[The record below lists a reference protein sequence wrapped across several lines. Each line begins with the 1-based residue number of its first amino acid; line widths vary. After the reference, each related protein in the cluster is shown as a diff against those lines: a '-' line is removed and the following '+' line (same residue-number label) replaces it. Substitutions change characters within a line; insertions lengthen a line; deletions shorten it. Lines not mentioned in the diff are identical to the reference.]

1 MVFWPVAIGKR
12 MVSLSRAHALCFRR
26 SVPVTLG
33 RGALAPILGF
43 AAVFA
48 GFGAQ
53 AGLPFATA
61 AVLGGIGGTS
71 SLLVHEF
78 GHVRVARRF
87 EGIHSASVS
96 LLWLGAATHLEGA
109 YKRGSE
115 QTRVAIA
122 GPRASFEFGV
132 SLAALAVLPMPLP
145 LREAVIML
153 ALLNVAIGVLN
164 LIPAYPLDGYKL
176 VLGLLWSA
184 TGSRQSAQRV
194 LGHLGRAARVV
205 VPPATAVLIAAKP
218 SIGVGAALMAGT
230 LVAQRQLIG
239 RRRSRSSIASSAP
252 PLARRTNPFAG

>member
-1 MVFWPVAIGKR
+1 
-12 MVSLSRAHALCFRR
+12 MVSSGQTHALRFRR

-33 RGALAPILGF
+33 RGAVAPILGF

-48 GFGAQ
+48 AFGAQ
-53 AGLPFATA
+53 TGLPLATA

-96 LLWLGAATHLEGA
+96 LLWLGAATHLEGT

-122 GPRASFEFGV
+122 GPRASFEFGL
-132 SLAALAVLPMPLP
+132 SIAALAVLPMPLP

-176 VLGLLWSA
+176 MVGLLWSA

-205 VPPATAVLIAAKP
+205 VPPATALLVAAKP
-218 SIGVGAALMAGT
+218 SIGLSVALMAGT
-230 LVAQRQLIG
+230 LFAQNQLL
-239 RRRSRSSIASSAP
+239 RKPAER
-252 PLARRTNPFAG
+252 